1 MQLTAVMNNK
11 KGWAMPLVLLLVA
24 ILPLLAAAVYNY
36 TSVEIRQ
43 IEVYRDAEQAEYLAK
58 SYLNAVI
65 NNWKQN
71 AFDSKPTGGLERVYY
86 MSGDEF
92 IGEFILQSAW
102 SVLSPDI
109 KEDETIGYVD
119 VTVQTIS
126 DSSDPA
132 FGSTRFIATA
142 VSGGATKRVSV
153 ASSPY
158 GIGHETLIPLYDY
171 ETGHFNYDLAPTE
184 SRQTVSKTI
193 GGRNREKEII
203 VRAFDPHGI
212 LEMKTDSASFY
223 LDADEF
229 VGIGANMITFH
240 KTVDLNKWDDEMGLI
255 LASEVVVFKQPVKLR
270 IGISSYGTIVF
281 QVPEDMGIQLEGK
294 TGTYAKVYFAGGANL
309 TRASLFG
316 ATPKKSVIQPG
327 ESYYIKKSDSADNAF
342 DLVEWMMEVGI
353 DTEYFFKITDAYN
366 NGDDVLLPVVND
378 HLTFL
383 LEES

>member
-158 GIGHETLIPLYDY
+158 SLGHETDPPLYDY
-171 ETGHFNYDLAPTE
+171 ETGHFNYANAPRE
-184 SRQTVSKTI
+184 SEQTVTRGGRDKTI
-193 GGRNREKEII
+193 FVK
-203 VRAFDPHGI
+203 AFNPNGI

-223 LDADEF
+223 LNANEF

-240 KTVDLNKWDDEMGLI
+240 KTVDLNQFNDEMGLV
-255 LASEVVVFKQPVKLR
+255 LAAEIIVFKQPVKLR
-270 IGISSYGTIVF
+270 IGVSSYGTIVF
-281 QVPEDMGIQLEGK
+281 QVPEDMGIKIAGK
-294 TGTYAKVYFAGGANL
+294 SGIYAKVYFVGGVEL
-309 TRASLFG
+309 TDFRLGGTNRSIPPG
-316 ATPKKSVIQPG
+316 A
-327 ESYYIKKSDSADNAF
+327 SYYIKRSESAENAL
-342 DLVEWMMEVGI
+342 DLVKWLTEERM

-366 NGDDVLLPVVND
+366 NGDDVVLPVVNE